1 MAFNGAAPFGQPG
14 QPALGQPFQQP
25 FGLPGQ
31 PAFGQPSQQPQPSNV
46 FGAANGSA
54 SPQNGKITFG
64 ARAAAKQPA
73 AASNAPAQPA
83 AGFQAAGGVGQHS
96 FSRPDG
102 SASNVFGQSSST
114 PSSAPFTGGTA
125 ASPSPAPG
133 GFGAVQGTGAVFGGM
148 QQANFTP
155 SSVAF
160 GAGPRLV
167 TGAFGSVKALEGPFA
182 GGQQSSGTPSSMSF
196 ASGLGTAGFGAAGG
210 GFGAVQ
216 TTQGAFG
223 GSLQV
228 GQGFGAFGGTGAL
241 NASAASTVMKAASP
255 FARLGGTDPLLSHQ
269 NQPASHGMQP
279 KPLDTIAQPA
289 QTPAIG
295 SANQKLTAA
304 GGLGSQH
311 PAPAFGLGA
320 SLASGTNLFAAPA
333 DASTIK
339 PGDFGRAAKRK
350 QQEPAQQQDQQEQ
363 PRADAQMQPR
373 PAALRQQQAR
383 QKPKTPQTG
392 VSTELADPAALAA
405 RSARFGQ
412 AQQQQSPRPLGQSQ
426 QQQSTGVFGRL
437 SGTSVQMRPP
447 GNQQQE
453 ADGSESQQDAEVQ
466 QPDRQ
471 MESSSRAVSV
481 TAAQPIADSL
491 ESGAAVTDEMEPNVS
506 VEGFC
511 TGMCPDY
518 QLRSRTQHANENSL
532 EVVDPLGK
540 GRTIDQL
547 ATKKFERN
555 VNMEEN
561 AALPNMFRT
570 LPALKATE
578 RHLMHYLD
586 SHDPLLGLGR
596 VSMYLW
602 DRQRSIRQDMAW
614 QRMEGV
620 DVLNMY
626 EEHAMTAIYMDA
638 EMSHHGDPG
647 SGDNTESYHPGLVI
661 EQLNKTLISLTAM
674 YETALVQGQP
684 APNAAEFNTYAFIM
698 LLVGTRQKD
707 ALAAF
712 FQRHI
717 LPYSPSPYVAL
728 ALRLHRLV
736 ANDVNP
742 WAFFKLVDKASYRL
756 GLWLQFLFPKMRYLY
771 LTRLVS
777 AAGPRQ
783 NPETRPVAELTHA
796 MWFDSEEETLAFL
809 QKASLQPEESS
820 TGAWQLVLHR
830 SLRVD
835 PQAASFRQ
843 RSARLCSLQLPRR
856 SQNVQDQAV
865 SAAADVQALV
875 SGSTAMLQSR
885 QSSLQAGSSQLPSLQ
900 QTQSQWL
907 AVPQTPSPSTSQ
919 MPTTPAFTWPDA
931 QTPAPVPASGG
942 VFWGSPSNSQPAWQQ
957 PHASAADPSSVQKPP
972 QAPQVLQQQ
981 QQEEVE
987 QKRKEQQHLEQ
998 QQQEHQQQEHQRLQA
1013 ERQRLEQERLQRQQQ
1028 QQQQQQAQQQREA
1041 EQRAQAERARHQQ
1054 QQAEAQAQWQ
1064 QRQAEE
1070 QRQQQEQQ
1078 RQQQLQ
1084 KQQQLQR
1091 QKQLQQAEEQEKK
1104 RLEQQQQQHQREIA
1118 LTAKAR
1124 RFHDGH
1130 VQRQALR
1137 LWRQLTVQ
1145 RRAQYGQQV
1154 ILSKLASSF
1163 SSLRPGPA
1171 PSDQVVCRQTGQR
1184 PLHGYLQS
1192 RGGSLQEALPLPA
1205 LVAPALAAANAE
1217 QTYLRWKAVIHYM
1230 PSSSSAAA
1238 QGPDFAAARWF
1249 KTQMAYKAG
1258 AAHVRNDQDTLLSV
1272 AFTDLLS
1279 SSVSQHKPVS
1289 GIFTS
1294 VCDASQLATAQRNT
1308 DSDAEQLQHTMAGA
1322 SVLILLLTRADS
1334 PAQTEACLES
1344 LLASSAP
1351 LSKVP
1356 LLVLTTASDLHQG
1369 VQQWMTTLPGKI
1381 GEVWQRVGQLQTV
1394 CLAKAASRHKA
1405 SKPGA
1410 LSRAALREGLK
1421 WAAAHS
1427 PVQPSVRAVPLE
1439 QLLSQELEQQL
1450 EPLTSSPH
1458 LMPQA
1463 WISVFNQMLHQ
1474 VWQQLNE
1481 AAAAAEGVG
1490 GWPPPEMAAIDAS
1503 LQQHWWTASV
1513 LARFEGAIS
1522 SLCLPGMSASLG
1534 ASPHQ
1539 AVPIYVQHYL
1549 GIPAPGTSWQQT
1561 LAAAMHSRIR
1571 TVQLQSLPPAVV
1583 PARHTSPPLLPSEQ
1597 PSCRLASKAGLSTDV
1612 SLVTGS
1618 SITANYSLNAQSALY
1633 DRGPTHL
1640 SEQRLGNGVPN
1651 QSREFESACQT
1662 ASYADVLKANGTAK
1676 MSKRKVAEAE
1686 HALQEPQIPVK
1697 RHQNGFD
1704 QSLFSLQE
1712 QTKQLQHLIA
1722 ESQTKK

>member
-1 MAFNGAAPFGQPG
+1 MAFNGGAPFGQPG

-25 FGLPGQ
+25 FGQPGQ

-46 FGAANGSA
+46 FGASNGSA

-64 ARAAAKQPA
+64 ARAAAKQPT
-73 AASNAPAQPA
+73 AASDAPAQPA
-83 AGFQAAGGVGQHS
+83 GGFQAAAGFGQHS
-96 FSRPDG
+96 FG
-102 SASNVFGQSSST
+102 SPNSNAFGESSST
-114 PSSAPFTGGTA
+114 LTSAPFTGGTA
-125 ASPSPAPG
+125 ASPSPVP
-133 GFGAVQGTGAVFGGM
+133 GTGVVFGGM
-148 QQANFTP
+148 QQASFTQ
-155 SSVAF
+155 SRAAF
-160 GAGPRLV
+160 GADPRLA
-167 TGAFGSVKALEGPFA
+167 TGGFGSGKALEGPFA
-182 GGQQSSGTPSSMSF
+182 GGQQSSNTPSSAPF
-196 ASGLGTAGFGAAGG
+196 ASGLDTAGFGAAGG
-210 GFGAVQ
+210 NFGAVQ
-216 TTQGAFG
+216 STQGAFG
-223 GSLQV
+223 GSLQA
-228 GQGFGAFGGTGAL
+228 GQGFGAFGGTGAS
-241 NASAASTVMKAASP
+241 NASAASTKAKGQSP
-255 FARLGGTDPLLSHQ
+255 FARLGGRDP
-269 NQPASHGMQP
+269 QPSNHDQLASNGTQP
-279 KPLDTIAQPA
+279 KPLNMIAQPA
-289 QTPAIG
+289 QTPATG
-295 SANQKLTAA
+295 SANQKLPAA
-304 GGLGSQH
+304 GGFGSQH
-311 PAPAFGLGA
+311 SAPAFGLGA
-320 SLASGTNLFAAPA
+320 SPAFGTNPLGAPA
-333 DASTIK
+333 DTSTIK
-339 PGDFGRAAKRK
+339 PADFGRAAKR
-350 QQEPAQQQDQQEQ
+350 QQPEPAQQQDQQQQQ
-363 PRADAQMQPR
+363 PQADAQMQPR
-373 PAALRQQQAR
+373 LAALRPQHSR

-412 AQQQQSPRPLGQSQ
+412 AQQQQSPRPFGQSQ
-426 QQQSTGVFGRL
+426 QSPGVFSRL
-437 SGTSVQMRPP
+437 SGTSVQTCPP
-447 GNQQQE
+447 GNQQEQADGNKSQQD
-453 ADGSESQQDAEVQ
+453 ADGSEQDVE

-471 MESSSRAVSV
+471 MGSSSRAMPV
-481 TAAQPIADSL
+481 TAAEPIAHSL
-491 ESGAAVTDEMEPNVS
+491 ENGAAPTDEMEPNVS

-578 RHLMHYLD
+578 RHLMDYLD
-586 SHDPLLGLGR
+586 SDDPLLGLGR

-620 DVLNMY
+620 DVMNMY
-626 EEHAMTAIYMDA
+626 EEHAVTAIYMDA

-674 YETALVQGQP
+674 YETALLQGQP

-717 LPYSPSPYVAL
+717 LPYNPSPYVAL

-777 AAGPRQ
+777 AAGPKQ

-796 MWFDSEEETLAFL
+796 MWFDSEEETLSFL
-809 QKASLQPEESS
+809 LKASLQPEQSS

-830 SLRVD
+830 S
-835 PQAASFRQ
+835 
-843 RSARLCSLQLPRR
+843 
-856 SQNVQDQAV
+856 QNVHDQAE
-865 SAAADVQALV
+865 SAAADVQALIG
-875 SGSTAMLQSR
+875 GSTAMLQTR
-885 QSSLQAGSSQLPSLQ
+885 QSSLPAGSSQLPSLQ
-900 QTQSQWL
+900 QTQSQWP
-907 AVPQTPSPSTSQ
+907 AVPQTPLASTSQ
-919 MPTTPAFTWPDA
+919 MHPSPAFTWPDA
-931 QTPAPVPASGG
+931 QTPAPAPAFGGGG
-942 VFWGSPSNSQPAWQQ
+942 VSWGSPSNSQPAWQQ
-957 PHASAADPSSVQKPP
+957 LHASAADPSSVQKPP
-972 QAPQVLQQQ
+972 QDSQALQQQ
-981 QQEEVE
+981 QQEQQLQVE
-987 QKRKEQQHLEQ
+987 HKRQEQQRLEQ
-998 QQQEHQQQEHQRLQA
+998 QQQEHEQQDHQRRQA

-1028 QQQQQQAQQQREA
+1028 QQQQAQQLRAA

-1054 QQAEAQAQWQ
+1054 QQQQQQAEAQAQWQ
-1064 QRQAEE
+1064 HRQAEE

-1084 KQQQLQR
+1084 KQLQR
-1091 QKQLQQAEEQEKK
+1091 QKQLQQAEAQEKK
-1104 RLEQQQQQHQREIA
+1104 RLQQQQQHQREVA
-1118 LTAKAR
+1118 LETKAR
-1124 RFHDGH
+1124 RFHDGR

-1171 PSDQVVCRQTGQR
+1171 ASDQVVCRHLGNAAQR

-1192 RGGSLQEALPLPA
+1192 HGGSLQDALPLPA

-1230 PSSSSAAA
+1230 PSSSAAAA
-1238 QGPDFAAARWF
+1238 QGPDFAAAKWF
-1249 KTQMAYKAG
+1249 RNQMAYKAG
-1258 AAHVRNDQDTLLSV
+1258 AAYVGNDEDTLLSV

-1289 GIFTS
+1289 GILTS
-1294 VCDASQLATAQRNT
+1294 VCDASRLATAQLNT
-1308 DSDAEQLQHTMAGA
+1308 DSAAEQLQHTMAGA

-1344 LLASSAP
+1344 LLASSPP

-1356 LLVLTTASDLHQG
+1356 LLVLTTSSDLYQG
-1369 VQQWMTTLPGKI
+1369 VQQWMTTLPGKL

-1394 CLAKAASRHKA
+1394 CLAKAASSQTA

-1421 WAAAHS
+1421 WAAAHT
-1427 PVQPSVRAVPLE
+1427 PRQPSVRAMPLE
-1439 QLLSQELEQQL
+1439 QLLSKELEQQL
-1450 EPLTSSPH
+1450 EPLMSSPH

-1474 VWQQLNE
+1474 VWQQMNE
-1481 AAAAAEGVG
+1481 AAATAEGVG
-1490 GWPPPEMAAIDAS
+1490 GWPPPEMAAIDAT
-1503 LQQHWWTASV
+1503 LQQQWWTAPV

-1534 ASPHQ
+1534 ASPQ
-1539 AVPIYVQHYL
+1539 AVPMYVQHYL
-1549 GIPAPGTSWQQT
+1549 GISASGTSWQQT

-1571 TVQLQSLPPAVV
+1571 AVQLQSLPPAVV
-1583 PARHTSPPLLPSEQ
+1583 PARHSFPPLLPSVH
-1597 PSCRLASKAGLSTDV
+1597 PPCRLSSNPGLFTDAGL
-1612 SLVTGS
+1612 VTRS
-1618 SITANYSLNAQSALY
+1618 VNYSLNAQSALY
-1633 DRGPTHL
+1633 NRGPTHL
-1640 SEQRLGNGVPN
+1640 SEQRLGNGLPN
-1651 QSREFESACQT
+1651 PSRELESARHT

-1676 MSKRKVAEAE
+1676 ISKRKVAEAE
-1686 HALQEPQIPVK
+1686 HAFQEPQLPVK

-1704 QSLFSLQE
+1704 QSLSSLQE
-1712 QTKQLQHLIA
+1712 QTKQLQQLIA
-1722 ESQTKK
+1722 ESKAKK